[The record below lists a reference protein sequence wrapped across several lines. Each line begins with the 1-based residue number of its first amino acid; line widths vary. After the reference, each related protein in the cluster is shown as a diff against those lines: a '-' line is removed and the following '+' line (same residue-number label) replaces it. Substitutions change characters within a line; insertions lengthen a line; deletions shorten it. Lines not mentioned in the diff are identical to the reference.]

1 MRGSA
6 LGLGLSLCVAAGP
19 GLADHPDAFPEP
31 GPEPAASHTHYTYAD
46 VVGVEPLVEYRT
58 ITEPRRECR
67 VAGYAGASGAHPRY
81 PNRDPS
87 GHERYERHHDHGHP
101 AGSPVAAVIGGVVG
115 GLLGSQFGSG
125 SGKKAMTV
133 AGALAGAS
141 VARSVSRSRS
151 HHQSGYTPRRCT
163 TVMASREVEEVA
175 GYRVRYVYQG
185 EEFTKVVASDPGDH
199 VRVQVQVTPA
209 VGEPDW

>member
-1 MRGSA
+1 MRGPA

-19 GLADHPDAFPEP
+19 GLADHRDAFPGP
-31 GPEPAASHTHYTYAD
+31 GPATSHTHYTYAD
-46 VVGVEPLVEYRT
+46 VVGVEPVVEYRT

-67 VAGYAGASGAHPRY
+67 VAGYAGASGAY
-81 PNRDPS
+81 PPYPHGDHAN
-87 GHERYERHHDHGHP
+87 GHQRYESHHHD
-101 AGSPVAAVIGGVVG
+101 GSPVVAVIGGVVG

-125 SGKKAMTV
+125 SGKKVMTV

-141 VARSVSRSRS
+141 IASSVSRSRS
-151 HHQSGYTPRRCT
+151 HHETGYTPRRCT
-163 TVMASREVEEVA
+163 TVVASREVQEVA

-185 EEFTKVVASDPGDH
+185 EEFTKVVASDPGDR

>member
-1 MRGSA
+1 MRAPA
-6 LGLGLSLCVAAGP
+6 LGLGLSLCVAAAP
-19 GLADHPDAFPEP
+19 GMAGHSDGFPQAA
-31 GPEPAASHTHYTYAD
+31 PAGSHTHYTYAD
-46 VVGVEPLVEYRT
+46 VVGVEPLLEYRT
-58 ITEPRRECR
+58 VTEPRRDCR
-67 VAGYAGASGAHPRY
+67 VAGYATANSGTRSHRYTGPGHPDAHDHY
-81 PNRDPS
+81 QD
-87 GHERYERHHDHGHP
+87 HHDH
-101 AGSPVAAVIGGVVG
+101 GSPVAAVIGGVVG

-141 VARSVSRSRS
+141 VASSVSRSRS
-151 HHQSGYTPRRCT
+151 RHAGYTPRRCT
-163 TVMASREVEEVA
+163 TVMTSREVEEVA

-185 EEFTKVVASDPGDH
+185 EEFTKVVASDPGDR